1 MKTKKAFTLIE
12 LLIVIS
18 IIGILS
24 GVVLTIINVP
34 KWQARSRD
42 AVRLEEL
49 SVLSGALERYY
60 ADENQYLNFTT
71 YTPIE
76 RTDVT
81 DILVP
86 SYIKSIDTDP
96 KGNSYIYLGYGG
108 LQDFCLCAKM
118 ESDEYISG
126 GISSSCSALGG
137 GYSDYNYC
145 IENTF

>member
-1 MKTKKAFTLIE
+1 MKKRGFTLIE

-24 GVVLTIINVP
+24 GIVLTVINVP

-60 ADENQYLNFTT
+60 ADNNAYPMAASYVGADDASGVM
-71 YTPIE
+71 YT
-76 RTDVT
+76 D
-81 DILVP
+81 LVP
-86 SYIKSIDTDP
+86 NYIKSIDKDP
-96 KGNSYIYLGYGG
+96 KDVPYIYVGYGNY
-108 LQDFCLCAKM
+108 QDFCLCAKM
-118 ESDEYISG
+118 ESEEYGSSG
-126 GISSSCSALGG
+126 IPSTCPVP
-137 GYSDYNYC
+137 SDPDYTYC

>member
-1 MKTKKAFTLIE
+1 MKKSGFTLIE

-24 GVVLTIINVP
+24 GVVLTVINVP

-60 ADENQYLNFTT
+60 ADTNAYPNAGA
-71 YTPIE
+71 YVGV
-76 RTDVT
+76 DDSSGVVYNN
-81 DILVP
+81 LVP
-86 SYIKSIDTDP
+86 DYIKSIGKDP
-96 KGNSYIYLGYGG
+96 KNFSYMYVSYGN

-118 ESDEYISG
+118 ESDEYGSSG
-126 GISSSCSALGG
+126 IPSTCPSPLPA
-137 GYSDYNYC
+137 DYTYC